1 MTTIAE
7 KFISIQE
14 NKIRY
19 FEYGTSS
26 NTVMFVHGL
35 GASAERWETVIP
47 YFKENYRVI
56 ALDLPGFG
64 LSDKPS
70 IDYTIDFFVK
80 TLSEFIIKLGIKNN
94 VMIGSSLGG
103 QITTEF
109 AISEPQLINKM
120 ILVSPSGVVN
130 YSTPALDAYIAA
142 AISPIQKNV
151 MNAFSMMGGLN
162 KEVESKTVTEFIQR
176 LNMPNA
182 KKAFLSA
189 IMSNK
194 ESKITCEKLANVSV
208 PSLVIWGDSD
218 PVIPKENADLF
229 FSCIKNCKFTEMK
242 KCGHTPFVDEPEKFS
257 KIILE
262 FLKEK

>member
-1 MTTIAE
+1 MNTISE
-7 KFISIQE
+7 KFITIQE

-19 FEYGTSS
+19 FECGTSS
-26 NTVMFVHGL
+26 NTIMCVHGL

-47 YFKENYRVI
+47 YFKKNYHTI

-94 VMIGSSLGG
+94 IMIGSSLGG

-109 AISEPQLINKM
+109 AIAEPRLINKM

-142 AISPIQKNV
+142 VISPSQKNV
-151 MNAFSMMGGLN
+151 INAFSMMSGLN
-162 KEVESKTVTEFIQR
+162 KEVDPKTVNEFIQR
-176 LNMPNA
+176 INMPNA

-194 ESKITCEKLANVSV
+194 ESKITCEKLANLSI

-218 PVIPKENADLF
+218 PVIPKENSDLF
-229 FSCIKNCKFTEMK
+229 FSCIKNCKFEEMK
-242 KCGHTPFVDEPEKFS
+242 KCGHTPFVEEPKKFS
-257 KIILE
+257 KIVLD
-262 FLKEK
+262 FLKE